1 MEILYEHPT
10 ASALSVFM
18 EDKDYWEG
26 TASKLLDELHFL
38 VNTESKYRKLPE
50 TPNALSRSIAQIK
63 LTLEEGG
70 IRFSRKDGKVRS
82 IILERIK

>member
-1 MEILYEHPT
+1 
-10 ASALSVFM
+10 M

-50 TPNALSRSIAQIK
+50 TPNAPQSLYSSNQ
-63 LTLEEGG
+63 
-70 IRFSRKDGKVRS
+70 VNP
-82 IILERIK
+82 